1 MNSAIVS
8 CRDRRKLEV
17 SKISGDLHLEL
28 KHGINFDLKKNNK
41 ELDLEFVYGCNLV
54 Y

>member
-17 SKISGDLHLEL
+17 SKISGGRHLEL
-28 KHGINFDLKKNNK
+28 KHGINFDLEKNNT
-41 ELDLEFVYGCNLV
+41 ELDLELVYGYDLE
-54 Y
+54 